1 MRGMKP
7 IATTL
12 FRPFFPSPHGISRLT
27 PPNLC
32 AKPRIRAFP
41 VPRTGILPRGQNGP
55 HCNLSP
61 AAELEELRFR
71 ILRDLCV
78 HGWSCTAFGQTGFRA
93 QPTQQALDL
102 TAAI

>member
-1 MRGMKP
+1 M
-7 IATTL
+7 
-12 FRPFFPSPHGISRLT
+12 
-27 PPNLC
+27 
-32 AKPRIRAFP
+32 
-41 VPRTGILPRGQNGP
+41 PRTGILPRGQNGP

-61 AAELEELRFR
+61 AAELEELRIR

-102 TAAI
+102 AAAIGESAVGVPNERTERAQTAGH